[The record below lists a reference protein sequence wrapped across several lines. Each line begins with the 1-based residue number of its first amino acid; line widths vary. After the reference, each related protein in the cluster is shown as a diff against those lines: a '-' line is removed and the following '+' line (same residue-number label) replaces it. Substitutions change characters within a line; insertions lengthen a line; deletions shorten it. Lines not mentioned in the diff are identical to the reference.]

1 MTFLENAQPMIIA
14 TSSKGQELLR
24 NFAAL
29 LKLLWLHY
37 NIAFLENAQPIFDNN
52 DNCYWL

>member
-1 MTFLENAQPMIIA
+1 MAFLENAQPMIIA

-37 NIAFLENAQPIFDNN
+37 NIAFLENVQPIFDNN